1 MQREAAMLRKQII
14 PTPGSAGAAAPIRIV
29 DPDAKDIAALATVL
43 VTSESPDYPVD
54 RLFDGR
60 NGRGGTRWVAS
71 AAGEQTLILAFDTP
85 QAIRDVSLE
94 VEELQTSRT
103 QVLTLAVSHDGG
115 RSYREILRQEFV
127 FSPPGTTFERESWR
141 VPAEGV
147 THVRLVIQPD
157 KGGAPHRATMT
168 SLTIR

>member
-1 MQREAAMLRKQII
+1 MLRKQIL
-14 PTPGSAGAAAPIRIV
+14 PAPGSAGATAPGEIV

-43 VTSESPDYPVD
+43 VTSESPDHPVD

-71 AAGEQTLILAFDTP
+71 AAGEQTLILAFDIP
-85 QAIRDVSLE
+85 QTIRDVGLE
-94 VEELQTSRT
+94 VEELQTTRT
-103 QVLTLAVSHDGG
+103 QVLTLALSQDGG

-141 VPAEGV
+141 VPADGV
-147 THVRLVIQPD
+147 THLRVVIQPD
-157 KGGAPHRATMT
+157 KGGAPCRATLT

>member
-1 MQREAAMLRKQII
+1 MLRKQII
-14 PTPGSAGAAAPIRIV
+14 PTSGSAGADAPRQMV
-29 DPDAKDIAALATVL
+29 DPDTKDIAALATVL
-43 VTSESPDYPVD
+43 VTSESPDHPID

-71 AAGEQTLILAFDTP
+71 AIGEQMLILAFDTP
-85 QAIRDVSLE
+85 QTIRDVSLE

-103 QVLTLAVSHDGG
+103 QALTLALSQDGG
-115 RSYREILRQEFV
+115 HSYREILRQEFV

-141 VPAEGV
+141 VPADGV
-147 THVRLVIQPD
+147 THLRVVIQPD
-157 KGGAPHRATMT
+157 KGGAPCRATLT

>member
-1 MQREAAMLRKQII
+1 MLRKQIL
-14 PTPGSAGAAAPIRIV
+14 PTPGSAGTAAPGQIV

-43 VTSESPDYPVD
+43 VTSESPDHPVD

-60 NGRGGTRWVAS
+60 NGRGGTRWLAS
-71 AAGEQTLILAFDTP
+71 ASGEQTLILAFDSP
-85 QAIRDVSLE
+85 QTIRDVSLE

-103 QVLTLAVSHDGG
+103 QVLTLALSQDGG

-141 VPAEGV
+141 VPADGV
-147 THVRLVIQPD
+147 THLRVVIQPE
-157 KGGAPHRATMT
+157 KGGAPCRATLT

>member
-1 MQREAAMLRKQII
+1 MLRKQII
-14 PTPGSAGAAAPIRIV
+14 PTPGSAGADAPRQIV
-29 DPDAKDIAALATVL
+29 DQDAKDIAALATVL
-43 VTSESPDYPVD
+43 VTSESPDHPVD
-54 RLFDGR
+54 HLFDGR
-60 NGRGGTRWVAS
+60 NGRGGTRWIAS

-85 QAIRDVSLE
+85 QTIRDVSLE
-94 VEELQTSRT
+94 SEELQTHRT
-103 QVLTLAVSHDGG
+103 QALILALSQDGG

-147 THVRLVIQPD
+147 THLRVVIQPD
-157 KGGAPHRATMT
+157 KGGAPCLATLT